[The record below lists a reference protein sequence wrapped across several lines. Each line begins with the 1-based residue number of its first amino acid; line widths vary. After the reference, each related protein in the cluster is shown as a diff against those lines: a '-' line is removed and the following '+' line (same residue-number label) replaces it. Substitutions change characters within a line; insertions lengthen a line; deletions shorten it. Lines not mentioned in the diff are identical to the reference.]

1 MKCKERNNNESNF
14 NSPLGVRGDF
24 DLSNSVPLQGLGV
37 SSPLGAGGFFHFTFA
52 EVAPTFS
59 EILDFIQSTDL
70 EEEHPAIVFIRD
82 ILDELNFDMGIT
94 GGFVIKDIEEL
105 HVKNGLIRIENTELN
120 LGRQVCGYIK
130 EATKVAL
137 FLCTAGE
144 DFTRMTNA
152 LNEQGDIMEAYIL
165 DAIGS
170 LTVEKAMDKIQN
182 TLKEAAHKEGFKI
195 SNRYSPGYCNWPLSD
210 QKSLFL
216 LIGQN
221 PTGITLSESCLMTP
235 RKSISG
241 IIGIGQHLKHHKY
254 GCEICNNTSCIYRK
268 IIHG

>member
-1 MKCKERNNNESNF
+1 MKDKESNKD
-14 NSPLGVRGDF
+14 V
-24 DLSNSVPLQGLGV
+24 SNSVPLQGLGLN
-37 SSPLGAGGFFHFTFA
+37 SPLGAGGTFQSFHFTFA
-52 EVAPTFS
+52 EVAPTFD

-82 ILDELNFDMGIT
+82 ILEELNFDTGIT
-94 GGFVIKDIEEL
+94 GGYVIKEIEEL
-105 HVKNGLIRIENTELN
+105 NVKEGLLRIDNTELN

-130 EATKVAL
+130 EATHVAL

-170 LTVEKAMDKIQN
+170 LTVENTMDKIQES
-182 TLKEAAHKEGFKI
+182 LKNEFFKQQFKI

-210 QKSLFL
+210 QTALFE
-216 LIGQN
+216 LIGEN
-221 PTGITLSESCLMTP
+221 PTGIQLSDSCLMTP
-235 RKSISG
+235 RKSVSG
-241 IIGIGQHLKHHKY
+241 IIGIGQHLRHHKY
-254 GCEICNNTSCIYRK
+254 GCEICTNASCIYRK
-268 IIHG
+268 ILHE